1 LRESVTEDYSVEV
14 LPSQRR
20 QAVLRRL
27 TALGEVGFAELAEEF
42 GVSEMTI
49 RRDVES
55 LEGEGLARRV
65 RGGAISVTSRSYE
78 PPFAIRATTAA
89 EAKTAIGA
97 AAARLV
103 NDGDTIIVDV
113 GTTTLELARA
123 LHGRRG
129 VTVVTPALPVAVE
142 LGNDPDI
149 RVVVTGGQV
158 RQGELSLTGGMAE
171 DAFTAM
177 NCDLAFIGVA
187 GVCAVPG
194 LTEYNPDDARVK
206 RAAIAAARRTIVL
219 ADSSKLGRIA
229 FATVAPLS
237 AVDALVTDAPAGN
250 VTLRE
255 IAAAGT
261 DVIGAD
267 VIGADVIGAGP
278 TSAGE
283 RQRPA

>member
-1 LRESVTEDYSVEV
+1 MEV

-89 EAKTAIGA
+89 QAKMAIGA

-129 VTVVTPALPVAVE
+129 VTVVTPALPVAVAA
-142 LGNDPDI
+142 LG
-149 RVVVTGGQV
+149 
-158 RQGELSLTGGMAE
+158 
-171 DAFTAM
+171 
-177 NCDLAFIGVA
+177 LAPTA
-187 GVCAVPG
+187 GVVPYAVPVA
-194 LTEYNPDDARVK
+194 DA
-206 RAAIAAARRTIVL
+206 
-219 ADSSKLGRIA
+219 S
-229 FATVAPLS
+229 P
-237 AVDALVTDAPAGN
+237 AVTTRPTAG
-250 VTLRE
+250 
-255 IAAAGT
+255 A
-261 DVIGAD
+261 
-267 VIGADVIGAGP
+267 
-278 TSAGE
+278 
-283 RQRPA
+283 